1 MSRKIDKP
9 ETLTTMQK
17 KKSGG
22 ASSGQGLGREAT
34 IKISR
39 QLRAMYDE
47 TVKEGVP
54 ERFAELLRRMDK
66 ENGEGSRS

>member
-9 ETLTTMQK
+9 EALTTMQK
-17 KKSGG
+17 KKLGG
-22 ASSGQGLGREAT
+22 TSSGQGLGREAT
-34 IKISR
+34 IKISQ

-66 ENGEGSRS
+66 ENDEGSRS